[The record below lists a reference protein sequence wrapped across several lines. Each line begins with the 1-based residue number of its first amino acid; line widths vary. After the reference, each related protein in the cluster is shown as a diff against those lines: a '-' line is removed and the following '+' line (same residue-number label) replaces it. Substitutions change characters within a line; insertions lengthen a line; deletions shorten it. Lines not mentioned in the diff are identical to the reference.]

1 MFQIIL
7 RNDVDR
13 KYLDSKSNK
22 RPYFQDLQSIV
33 LFDWLISK
41 LISLLPNQNAY
52 IWEISIGNLFFTE
65 KMILFIEI
73 FGKKEK

>member
-22 RPYFQDLQSIV
+22 RPYFQDLQSII

-41 LISLLPNQNAY
+41 LIS

>member
-41 LISLLPNQNAY
+41 LISLLPNQKAL